1 MYRFDGD
8 VNYGGHCWTFHWIL
22 LQTASRFSFC
32 CLSLTPFHIYFILN
46 KIFGY
51 FFKIYFLIFNILCFS
66 WRVCTLQIFFA
77 VVQFYHIPNIL
88 SLTHLIMQIN
98 SIFYLHRR
106 SLKRIT
112 RKTKKNQFLLS
123 TAVFATSPPSRWFF
137 SSFFFHR
144 KLWRV
149 SYFARQK
156 NNKQLDI
163 NWLIW
168 LEFYHY
174 YIYILIFFFCLL
186 FLIID
191 LLIFGS
197 SHSLIAILFKLPC
210 LLIML
215 PVCVTFVCVTTLN
228 NVLT

>member
-1 MYRFDGD
+1 MLFLTCLYASNIFRR
-8 VNYGGHCWTFHWIL
+8 CTIL
-22 LQTASRFSFC
+22 PHSKYPL
-32 CLSLTPFHIYFILN
+32 
-46 KIFGY
+46 
-51 FFKIYFLIFNILCFS
+51 FLK
-66 WRVCTLQIFFA
+66 
-77 VVQFYHIPNIL
+77 
-88 SLTHLIMQIN
+88 HLIMQIN

-112 RKTKKNQFLLS
+112 RKTTKNQFLLS

-137 SSFFFHR
+137 SSFFFSPEIMAR
-144 KLWRV
+144 LLFRPSKKQQQTIGYKLTDLTWILLLL
-149 SYFARQK
+149 YIH
-156 NNKQLDI
+156 I
-163 NWLIW
+163 N
-168 LEFYHY
+168 
-174 YIYILIFFFCLL
+174 FFFLS
-186 FLIID
+186 FVSID